1 MKKKPNGFVSVLLA
15 LCLLLAPMTVFAE
28 SNAQLN
34 YVTDDAGILTDSQW
48 EDLEQRA
55 QQVSEEYQCG
65 VYMITVDDYTD
76 YSTESVYTAD
86 YTIYH
91 DYEMGMG
98 EDRDGIMILL
108 SMEDRDYAMF
118 VYGPKAS
125 EVFNAYGQ
133 EQLETYFLDNFRDD
147 DWYGGFGD
155 YIDACSNYLQL
166 AEQGTPVSAPE
177 GYDSGDYEDYE
188 ATAG

>member
-76 YSTESVYTAD
+76 YRTLTA
-86 YTIYH
+86 H
-91 DYEMGMG
+91 FAVC
-98 EDRDGIMILL
+98 L
-108 SMEDRDYAMF
+108 
-118 VYGPKAS
+118 PS
-125 EVFNAYGQ
+125 EV
-133 EQLETYFLDNFRDD
+133 ETVIVVLPLPFAVTTPSVTLTIFSLSDFQTNSEFSIFADN
-147 DWYGGFGD
+147 G
-155 YIDACSNYLQL
+155 
-166 AEQGTPVSAPE
+166 
-177 GYDSGDYEDYE
+177 
-188 ATAG
+188 

>member
-1 MKKKPNGFVSVLLA
+1 MKKKTNGFVSVLLA

-76 YSTESVYTAD
+76 YSTEPPQPAVAD
-86 YTIYH
+86 LT
-91 DYEMGMG
+91 GMAGSHRKSPSRTSALGQG
-98 EDRDGIMILL
+98 EGTEKQLL
-108 SMEDRDYAMF
+108 S
-118 VYGPKAS
+118 
-125 EVFNAYGQ
+125 
-133 EQLETYFLDNFRDD
+133 
-147 DWYGGFGD
+147 
-155 YIDACSNYLQL
+155 
-166 AEQGTPVSAPE
+166 
-177 GYDSGDYEDYE
+177 
-188 ATAG
+188 AGERR

>member
-65 VYMITVDDYTD
+65 VYMITVDDLRI
-76 YSTESVYTAD
+76 TARRA
-86 YTIYH
+86 YIPQIIPS
-91 DYEMGMG
+91 
-98 EDRDGIMILL
+98 IMT
-108 SMEDRDYAMF
+108 MRWAWER
-118 VYGPKAS
+118 
-125 EVFNAYGQ
+125 
-133 EQLETYFLDNFRDD
+133 T
-147 DWYGGFGD
+147 
-155 YIDACSNYLQL
+155 
-166 AEQGTPVSAPE
+166 GTAL
-177 GYDSGDYEDYE
+177 
-188 ATAG
+188 

>member
-34 YVTDDAGILTDSQW
+34 YVTDDVGILTDSQW

-76 YSTESVYTAD
+76 YSTGAYIPQIIPSIMTMRWAWERTGTA
-86 YTIYH
+86 
-91 DYEMGMG
+91 
-98 EDRDGIMILL
+98 L
-108 SMEDRDYAMF
+108 
-118 VYGPKAS
+118 
-125 EVFNAYGQ
+125 
-133 EQLETYFLDNFRDD
+133 
-147 DWYGGFGD
+147 
-155 YIDACSNYLQL
+155 
-166 AEQGTPVSAPE
+166 
-177 GYDSGDYEDYE
+177 
-188 ATAG
+188 

>member
-133 EQLETYFLDNFRDD
+133 EQLETWSVTSVMLTP
-147 DWYGGFGD
+147 
-155 YIDACSNYLQL
+155 L
-166 AEQGTPVSAPE
+166 ARMVSIS
-177 GYDSGDYEDYE
+177 SGVKWRP
-188 ATAG
+188 AVGAAALPSSLA

>member
-1 MKKKPNGFVSVLLA
+1 MKKKTNGFVSVLLA

-91 DYEMGMG
+91 NYEMGMG

-125 EVFNAYGQ
+125 EVFDAYI
-133 EQLETYFLDNFRDD
+133 LYPDKR
-147 DWYGGFGD
+147 
-155 YIDACSNYLQL
+155 
-166 AEQGTPVSAPE
+166 SAHP
-177 GYDSGDYEDYE
+177 
-188 ATAG
+188 TAGFPAAGRSPGQAGYAAAVRR

>member
-76 YSTESVYTAD
+76 YSTGAYILQIIPSIMTMRWAWERTGTA
-86 YTIYH
+86 
-91 DYEMGMG
+91 
-98 EDRDGIMILL
+98 L
-108 SMEDRDYAMF
+108 
-118 VYGPKAS
+118 
-125 EVFNAYGQ
+125 
-133 EQLETYFLDNFRDD
+133 
-147 DWYGGFGD
+147 
-155 YIDACSNYLQL
+155 
-166 AEQGTPVSAPE
+166 
-177 GYDSGDYEDYE
+177 
-188 ATAG
+188 

>member
-98 EDRDGIMILL
+98 EDRDGYDPAEHGGSGLCDVCI
-108 SMEDRDYAMF
+108 R
-118 VYGPKAS
+118 S
-125 EVFNAYGQ
+125 E
-133 EQLETYFLDNFRDD
+133 
-147 DWYGGFGD
+147 GF
-155 YIDACSNYLQL
+155 
-166 AEQGTPVSAPE
+166 
-177 GYDSGDYEDYE
+177 
-188 ATAG
+188 